1 MIVLCGTSVS
11 NYYNKVKLV
20 LLEKGLPFEEK
31 LVKPGSAAE
40 ADSPLGKVPY
50 IETPQG
56 ALSESAV
63 IVDWLEANYP
73 TPPLLPADAFQ
84 AAKLR
89 ELTTYLEMHMELA
102 ARQLYPQAFFN
113 SPLPE
118 KFTAR
123 VRPGIERA
131 IDSVKR
137 LSSFGP
143 YIAGD
148 TFTLADCSAYVHLP
162 LVAMATRIVYGTD
175 LVAAAGIDWKAYTKL
190 IEQRP
195 AAQRVAAD
203 RKIAQA
209 AMLKKA

>member
-50 IETPQG
+50 LETPQG